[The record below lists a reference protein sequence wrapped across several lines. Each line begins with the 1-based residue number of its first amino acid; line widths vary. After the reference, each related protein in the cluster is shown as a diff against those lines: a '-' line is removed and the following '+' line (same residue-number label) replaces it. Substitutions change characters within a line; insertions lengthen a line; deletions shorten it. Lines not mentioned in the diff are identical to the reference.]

1 MTNLAQRLCSRAAR
15 REILLSQRVYAATE
29 GVVVAEP
36 VGELDLA
43 GFSRPMTAY
52 NVLGLQA
59 ARTAG

>member
-1 MTNLAQRLCSRAAR
+1 MLEGGAQ
-15 REILLSQRVYAATE
+15 EILVSQRVYAAIE
-29 GVVVAEP
+29 GVVVGEP

-59 ARTAG
+59 ARTAD